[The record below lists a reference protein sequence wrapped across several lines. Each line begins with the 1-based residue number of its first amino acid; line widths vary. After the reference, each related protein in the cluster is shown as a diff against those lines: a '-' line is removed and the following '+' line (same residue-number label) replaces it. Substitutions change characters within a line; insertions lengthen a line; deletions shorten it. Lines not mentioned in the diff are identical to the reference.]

1 MITHEIEFRTRY
13 VETDQ
18 MGYIHHSNFVQYYE
32 MGRTELMRE
41 HGLVYREIEE
51 LGMLMPVLEVNIQ
64 YKIPALYDELL
75 RLRTRMEQLPTV
87 KIRFDYETFNP
98 AGQLLNLGHITLVLV
113 DAKTRRPMRAPEPF
127 LEKIRHHFP
136 V

>member
-1 MITHEIEFRTRY
+1 
-13 VETDQ
+13 